1 MSKAKDSYSKSL
13 LHQRIFRMVICIF
26 FCLIALLPFVLL
38 VMNATRD
45 SESIKAGV
53 SLIPST
59 HLIENWKNLMIKQN
73 GMQITPAEGDFEL
86 CNHYHSGYFPGGLF
100 FRADGVWHSCL

>member
-1 MSKAKDSYSKSL
+1 MSKEKDSYSKSL

-73 GMQITPAEGDFEL
+73 GMQITLQKAIL
-86 CNHYHSGYFPGGLF
+86 NSATITIPGTFLAGLF
-100 FRADGVWHSCL
+100 FRC